1 MLDGSGRERYF
12 RHKLYFCQGKQGEKQ
27 SSPCSGSSKALCQ
40 AKEWS
45 GPDKAVKE
53 IREHSGSDDF
63 KKW

>member
-1 MLDGSGRERYF
+1 MEVVDKDILGTNCISVKESKGRSNHIYV
-12 RHKLYFCQGKQGEKQ
+12 
-27 SSPCSGSSKALCQ
+27 KALCQ

-45 GPDKAVKE
+45 GPDKAVKD